1 MLKGNSPYP
10 ANMSPLLSQALQEV
24 PVSVFVIS
32 LDGIIVEMNDIAM
45 AIFMNLTVGD
55 KIETKLKDQNNNSL
69 NLQIQNQ
76 GVFLIGELRYHY
88 SCGMILNE
96 GKTYRNMFVFDGNNT
111 GNLEHQSDD
120 SVENR
125 LEIRNHNNTSI
136 NHQSLT
142 NTYNN
147 MLISDEEII
156 RDEEPT
162 DGSMVDTVLG
172 EEEAEEIPHQI
183 TDQLPCGIVIVNRQS
198 AVNELCN
205 ANAIEWLQLKTG
217 QNFINNLNLLKNL
230 ILDIEEC
237 DKLISFVHQQ
247 NKYQLDNQSNF
258 EISVKTMQ
266 GKVYSFKC
274 HISLSSYNWIIN
286 DITKISMTMEEK
298 HSAMIRY
305 MRCTSHD
312 MRTPM
317 QAISLAAHS
326 LSDESIDPKNDI
338 ETIISSSAV
347 LETILSNI
355 LEFKTIGSMKL
366 VPIPKPVDVRENL
379 DRIVHILKH
388 STLVNEGVVLRSNC
402 TWTDSISIE
411 ADAQMLDRIVLNL
424 VTNAL
429 KFTHQGTVQV
439 TCSLEDSN
447 EQEVINRAGESSNE
461 RMLKI
466 DISDTG
472 CGMDETS
479 QAHVGELD
487 FFSGEAGGFGLGTFI
502 VRTYIQALRGKFYV
516 ESAIG
521 VGTTMTVEIPT
532 KISSTLKRQSN
543 VAQRPHAKRSFQRTV
558 IPVHNSGGRVLVVE
572 DINVNR
578 KLIVKSLLKGGF
590 EVDQAEN
597 GAIAL
602 KMMLEKQYQ
611 TVFMDIEMPVMT
623 GDVAVREYWKQCDR
637 NREQHPR
644 IVMLTGNITD
654 TDREMS
660 IACGAHEFLT
670 KPVVPKQLWA
680 AASRVLSSTS
690 SEDQTDEEGSP
701 KNRQRLSSDEH

>member
-338 ETIISSSAV
+338 ETIISSSAY
-347 LETILSNI
+347 LKLS
-355 LEFKTIGSMKL
+355 
-366 VPIPKPVDVRENL
+366 
-379 DRIVHILKH
+379 
-388 STLVNEGVVLRSNC
+388 
-402 TWTDSISIE
+402 
-411 ADAQMLDRIVLNL
+411 
-424 VTNAL
+424 
-429 KFTHQGTVQV
+429 
-439 TCSLEDSN
+439 
-447 EQEVINRAGESSNE
+447 
-461 RMLKI
+461 
-466 DISDTG
+466 
-472 CGMDETS
+472 
-479 QAHVGELD
+479 
-487 FFSGEAGGFGLGTFI
+487 
-502 VRTYIQALRGKFYV
+502 
-516 ESAIG
+516 
-521 VGTTMTVEIPT
+521 
-532 KISSTLKRQSN
+532 
-543 VAQRPHAKRSFQRTV
+543 
-558 IPVHNSGGRVLVVE
+558 
-572 DINVNR
+572 
-578 KLIVKSLLKGGF
+578 
-590 EVDQAEN
+590 
-597 GAIAL
+597 
-602 KMMLEKQYQ
+602 YQ
-611 TVFMDIEMPVMT
+611 IF
-623 GDVAVREYWKQCDR
+623 
-637 NREQHPR
+637 
-644 IVMLTGNITD
+644 
-654 TDREMS
+654 
-660 IACGAHEFLT
+660 
-670 KPVVPKQLWA
+670 
-680 AASRVLSSTS
+680 
-690 SEDQTDEEGSP
+690 
-701 KNRQRLSSDEH
+701 